1 VFFHQILRPLFG
13 EQLVQIRTLD
23 MLEEPFNGYM
33 SDTLLLF
40 IDESDT
46 DKVKNIHK
54 IVAKVKSWITE
65 PTIAIREMYVGQ
77 YQMPSQLNIIF
88 ASNKHNPM
96 QIDRN
101 DRRFN
106 VAPRQEVRLKLDDE
120 EYEQLADELQDFAHY
135 LTSFPLDAAL
145 ARTAMESAAKEN
157 VQETT
162 TDAPQDVAD
171 AVLHGNL
178 RFFIDLLPDRETERL
193 LSEDL
198 NPVRS
203 LYRKLLTRI
212 AKDITAQCGEVA
224 LPRDELQLLFRY
236 AVGWEAATPHRFTK
250 AIARYGLK
258 LKVNSING
266 AAVRS
271 LKTLWRATPEDLELL
286 ELLNNERPALPLRSV
301 K

>member
-1 VFFHQILRPLFG
+1 
-13 EQLVQIRTLD
+13 
-23 MLEEPFNGYM
+23 
-33 SDTLLLF
+33 
-40 IDESDT
+40 
-46 DKVKNIHK
+46 
-54 IVAKVKSWITE
+54 
-65 PTIAIREMYVGQ
+65 
-77 YQMPSQLNIIF
+77 
-88 ASNKHNPM
+88 M

-106 VAPRQEVRLKLDDE
+106 VAPRQEARLKLDDE
-120 EYEQLADELQDFAHY
+120 EYDCIESELQDFANY
-135 LTSFPLDAAL
+135 LTRYAVDTTA
-145 ARTAMESAAKEN
+145 ARTAMDSVAKEN

-171 AVLHGNL
+171 AVLNGNL

-212 AKDITAQCGEVA
+212 SKEISTQCGEVA

-236 AVGWEAATPHRFTK
+236 AVGWEASTPHKFTK

-258 LKVNSING
+258 LKVNSIHG

-271 LKTLWRATPEDLELL
+271 LKTLWRASPEDIELL
-286 ELLNNERPALPLRSV
+286 ELLNAERPSPPLRSV